1 MGLGSVPALSGFVC
15 FKEEKMKIISLGLG
29 VQSTAMYLMSS
40 LGNIER
46 ADYAIFA
53 DPGAELPDTYELWD
67 YLNIWRERND
77 GIPLIKKKKSLYKDI
92 IKGQNSTGQRWAS
105 IPAFGESGGMI
116 RRQCTKEYKIDVVV
130 KEIRKLHGLKKYQ
143 HMKPTTLYLGI
154 SLDEIQRMKE
164 SRLPN
169 ITYEY
174 PLIDNRITRSECI
187 SFLEDRSFH
196 DVKKSSCV
204 FCPYHNN
211 TQWRYIKQNY
221 PKEWKK
227 AIKVDEAIRDSSKRG
242 LNDQLYLHRTLKP
255 IKEAYLQEDQED
267 LFMCEE
273 GYCGI

>member
-1 MGLGSVPALSGFVC
+1 
-15 FKEEKMKIISLGLG
+15 MKIISLGLG
-29 VQSTAMYLMSS
+29 VQSTAMYFMSC
-40 LGNIER
+40 LGDLPR

-53 DPGAELPDTYELWD
+53 DPGAELPDTYKLWD
-67 YLNIWRERND
+67 YLNIWREKNN

-130 KEIRKLHGLKKYQ
+130 KEIRKLHDLVKYQ
-143 HMKPTTLYLGI
+143 TMKPTILYLGI
-154 SLDEIQRMKE
+154 SMDEIQRMKE
-164 SRLPN
+164 SRLPK

-174 PLIDNRITRSECI
+174 PLIENRITRGDCI
-187 SFLEDRSFH
+187 KFLEERSFH

-211 TQWRYIKQNY
+211 TQWRDIKQSY
-221 PKEWKK
+221 TEEWKK
-227 AIKVDEAIRDSSKRG
+227 VIEVDEAIRDSSKRG
-242 LNDQLYLHRTLKP
+242 LKDQLYLHRTLKP
-255 IKEAYLQEDQED
+255 INEAYLQEDQEE